1 MDYPAAASF
10 RKAGYT
16 AIATNESYT
25 GGLVR
30 QHGNV
35 SFSRVFEAGHS
46 VAAYQP
52 ETVYRIFERA
62 VNGRDVATGE
72 VDVVS
77 DPAYST
83 SGPENSLATKN
94 ELPAGAPSTCYLYAL
109 GNTCTPDELAA
120 LENGTAVVKDYVLT
134 LPVAAIGGGA
144 GNSSGGNS
152 SGGAGAGSKNAS
164 GRNGVS
170 TFVLGFVSSFL
181 ALRFLGL

>member
-1 MDYPAAASF
+1 MDYPAARAF

-16 AIATNESYT
+16 AIATNASYT

-62 VNGRDVATGE
+62 VNGRDIATGE
-72 VDVVS
+72 VVIGNNS
-77 DPAYST
+77 SYST
-83 SGPENSLATKN
+83 SGPESSFATKN
-94 ELPAGAPSTCYLYAL
+94 ELPAGEPSICYLYVL
-109 GNTCTPDELAA
+109 GNTCTLDELAA
-120 LENGTAVVKDYVLT
+120 LKNGTAIVRDYVVT
-134 LPVAAIGGGA
+134 LPGTANGGA
-144 GNSSGGNS
+144 TGNG

-164 GRNGVS
+164 GRVGASIFGIVLVPL
-170 TFVLGFVSSFL
+170 VLGFWFI
-181 ALRFLGL
+181 GL